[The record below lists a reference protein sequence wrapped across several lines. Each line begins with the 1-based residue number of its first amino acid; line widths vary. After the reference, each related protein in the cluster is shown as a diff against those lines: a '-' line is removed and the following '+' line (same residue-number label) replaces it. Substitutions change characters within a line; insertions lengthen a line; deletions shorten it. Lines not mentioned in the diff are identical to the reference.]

1 MITQEGLEDQ
11 LLGIVVAKERYFG
24 AWAQFWFLKQFV
36 FNSRPELEE
45 ERQQLVQ
52 QAGYNNRAL
61 KEVEDSIL
69 NTLSES
75 EGNIL
80 EDESAIQIL
89 DSSKKISKDI
99 IEKQAIATQT
109 EKLIEKNRL
118 AYRPIAK

>member
-1 MITQEGLEDQ
+1 
-11 LLGIVVAKERYFG
+11 
-24 AWAQFWFLKQFV
+24 LKQFV